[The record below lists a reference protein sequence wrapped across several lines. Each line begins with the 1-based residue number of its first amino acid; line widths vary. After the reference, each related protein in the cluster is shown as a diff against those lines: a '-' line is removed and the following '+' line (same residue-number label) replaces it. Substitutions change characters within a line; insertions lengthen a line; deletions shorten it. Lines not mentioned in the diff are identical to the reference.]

1 MQAAGGFFTYFVI
14 MGVNGFHPK
23 ILFGLREDWD
33 NQDIN
38 DLRDSRGQMWV
49 SALDCGGGGGG
60 GGGGVID
67 CYWFSLKNGFFRH
80 CGQQTVAPIQSFNG
94 NLWRIVN

>member
-49 SALDCGGGGGG
+49 SAHDCGG

-67 CYWFSLKNGFFRH
+67 CYWLPLKK
-80 CGQQTVAPIQSFNG
+80 CLLQTLQSTNCVTDPII
-94 NLWRIVN
+94 RET